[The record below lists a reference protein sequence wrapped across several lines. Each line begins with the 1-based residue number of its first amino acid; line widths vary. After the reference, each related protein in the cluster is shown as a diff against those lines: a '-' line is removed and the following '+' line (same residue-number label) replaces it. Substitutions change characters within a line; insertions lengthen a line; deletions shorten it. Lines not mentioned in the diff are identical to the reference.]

1 MWYALLSYIKQ
12 NSAVAPIGV
21 KKRKEIQIR
30 LIDRNKKSL
39 KLLATLVKTHY
50 ISIFP
55 NSQIYLR
62 CSFSTDGQIQQLT
75 PNLHSVA

>member
-39 KLLATLVKTHY
+39 MCLLSLLKR
-50 ISIFP
+50 IIFP
-55 NSQIYLR
+55 FSQIVKYICVVHFLQTGKYNNLR
-62 CSFSTDGQIQQLT
+62 F
-75 PNLHSVA
+75 NLHSVA